1 MRQSVLIVDDEELIC
16 RSLRMTLE
24 DAGYAVAVAPSGADA
39 IAQLREDSPD
49 CLLVDLRLGDMD
61 GLEVLKT
68 ARERLSALKA
78 IVITAHGDVE
88 SAVRALRLGAFDF
101 IKKPFD
107 VEEVLSSVQNALRT
121 DELERHVAYL
131 TRQDREGKDEIV
143 YRSESMRAAMGM
155 IEKIAVQP
163 VPVVLIR
170 GETGAGKELA
180 ARALHAASDRA
191 NDPFI
196 ELNCSAIP
204 EALLESELFG
214 HERGAFSDARQQKH
228 GLVELADRGTLFLDE
243 VGDLPATAQAK
254 LLKFVETLEFRRV
267 GGTKLL
273 TVDCRVVAATH
284 RNLEELPA
292 FRRDLY
298 YRLAGVTVTLPPLRE
313 RGDDVLVL
321 ARHFLAYYARRY
333 RKTLHGFTPAAEA
346 LLRGH
351 RWPGN
356 VRELKAAVSSAALM
370 TESAMIGVDLFGQV
384 QRSAVRDVTEL
395 PQTQDGIM
403 PMEELELA
411 YLRRVLEL
419 CGGNKVLAAQK
430 LGISRQTLA
439 RKLVENSAA
448 ANDPHQPRD

>member
-24 DAGYAVAVAPSGADA
+24 QAGYAVGVALSGTDA
-39 IAQLREDSPD
+39 IAQVAEEPPD
-49 CLLVDLRLGDMD
+49 CLVVDLRLGDMD
-61 GLEVLKT
+61 GLEVLKA
-68 ARERLSALKA
+68 ARERVASLKA
-78 IVITAHGDVE
+78 VVITAHGDVD
-88 SAVRALRLGAFDF
+88 SAVRALRLGAYDF

-107 VEEVLSSVQNALRT
+107 VEEVLASVQNALRAG
-121 DELERHVAYL
+121 DLERHVAYL
-131 TRQDREGKDEIV
+131 TRQEREGKHEVV
-143 YRSESMRAAMGM
+143 YRSEPMRIAMGL

-170 GETGAGKELA
+170 GETGTGKELA
-180 ARALHAASDRA
+180 ARALHAGSERA
-191 NDPFI
+191 QQPFI

-204 EALLESELFG
+204 EPLLESELFG

-228 GLVELADRGTLFLDE
+228 GLVELADGGTLFLDE

-284 RNLEELPA
+284 QKLEDLST

-313 RGDDVLVL
+313 RGDDVLLL
-321 ARHFLAYYARRY
+321 AHHFLAHYARRY
-333 RKTLHGFTPAAEA
+333 RKNLDGFTPAAED
-346 LLRGH
+346 LLRRH

-356 VRELKAAVSSAALM
+356 VRELRAAVSSAALM
-370 TESAMIGVDLFGQV
+370 AETRLVDADLFGGV
-384 QRSAVRDVTEL
+384 QRSAVQDLIEL
-395 PQTQDGIM
+395 PGTGDGIM
-403 PMEELELA
+403 PIEKLELA
-411 YLRRVLEL
+411 YLRRVLDL

-439 RKLVENSAA
+439 RKLAEIGAGS
-448 ANDPHQPRD
+448 NDT

>member
-24 DAGYAVAVAPSGADA
+24 QAGYAVAVALSGTEA
-39 IAQLREDSPD
+39 IAQIGEEPPD
-49 CLLVDLRLGDMD
+49 CLVVDLRLGDMD
-61 GLEVLKT
+61 GLELLKA
-68 ARERLSALKA
+68 ARERLATLKA
-78 IVITAHGDVE
+78 VVITAHGDVD
-88 SAVRALRLGAFDF
+88 SAVRALRLGAYDF

-107 VEEVLSSVQNALRT
+107 VEEVLASVQNALRA
-121 DELERHVAYL
+121 DDLERQVAYL
-131 TRQDREGKDEIV
+131 TRQERGGKQEVV
-143 YRSESMRAAMGM
+143 YRSEPMRAAMGL

-170 GETGAGKELA
+170 GETGTGKELA
-180 ARALHAASDRA
+180 ARALHAASERA
-191 NDPFI
+191 QKPFI

-204 EALLESELFG
+204 EPLLESELFG

-228 GLVELADRGTLFLDE
+228 GLVELADGGTLFLDE
-243 VGDLPATAQAK
+243 VGDLPSTAQAK
-254 LLKFVETLEFRRV
+254 LLKFVESLEFRRV

-273 TVDCRVVAATH
+273 SVDCRVVAATH
-284 RNLEELPA
+284 QNLEELST

-321 ARHFLAYYARRY
+321 AHHFLAQYARRY
-333 RKTLHGFTPAAEA
+333 RKNLEGFTPAAED
-346 LLRGH
+346 LLRKH

-370 TESAMIGVDLFGQV
+370 AETRLIGADLFGQV
-384 QRSAVRDVTEL
+384 QRSAVQDLIEL
-395 PQTQDGIM
+395 PGTGDGIM
-403 PMEELELA
+403 PIEKLELA
-411 YLRRVLEL
+411 YLRRVLDL

-439 RKLVENSAA
+439 RKLAEVA
-448 ANDPHQPRD
+448 

>member
-24 DAGYAVAVAPSGADA
+24 QAGYAVGVASNGAEA
-39 IAQLREDSPD
+39 IAQIGEEPPD
-49 CLLVDLRLGDMD
+49 CLVLDLRLGDMN
-61 GLEVLKT
+61 GLEVLAT
-68 ARERLSALKA
+68 ARERLPTLKA
-78 IVITAHGDVE
+78 VVITAHGDVD

-107 VEEVLSSVQNALRT
+107 VEEVLASVQNALRT
-121 DELERHVAYL
+121 DDLERHVAYL
-131 TRQDREGKDEIV
+131 ARQEREGKQDIV
-143 YRSESMRAAMGM
+143 YRSDPMRAAMRL

-170 GETGAGKELA
+170 GETGTGKELA

-191 NDPFI
+191 QKPFI

-204 EALLESELFG
+204 EPLLESELFG

-228 GLVELADRGTLFLDE
+228 GLVELADGGTLFLDE
-243 VGDLPATAQAK
+243 VGDLPSTAQAK

-273 TVDCRVVAATH
+273 SVDCRVVAATH
-284 RNLEELPA
+284 QDLEDLA
-292 FRRDLY
+292 TFRRDLY
-298 YRLAGVTVTLPPLRE
+298 YRMAGVTVTLPPLRE
-313 RGDDVLVL
+313 RGDDILLL
-321 ARHFLAYYARRY
+321 AQHFLAQYARRY
-333 RKTLHGFTPAAEA
+333 RKDLEGFTPEAQA
-346 LLRGH
+346 LLRSH

-356 VRELKAAVSSAALM
+356 VRELKAAVSSAALVA
-370 TESAMIGVDLFGQV
+370 EGPLVGLDLFGQV
-384 QRSAVRDVTEL
+384 QRSAVRGVAEL
-395 PQTQDGIM
+395 PVAHDGIV
-403 PMEELELA
+403 PIDELELV

-439 RKLVENSAA
+439 RKLADVVPETSEK
-448 ANDPHQPRD
+448 H

>member
-24 DAGYAVAVAPSGADA
+24 EAGYTVDVSSSGADA
-39 IAQLREDSPD
+39 MAHLAAEPPD

-61 GLEVLKT
+61 GLEVLQA
-68 ARERLSALKA
+68 ARERMPTLKA
-78 IVITAHGDVE
+78 VVITAHGDVD

-107 VEEVLSSVQNALRT
+107 VEEVLASVQNALRT
-121 DELERHVAYL
+121 DQLERHVAYL
-131 TRQDREGKDEIV
+131 TRHEQQGGQEVV
-143 YRSESMRAAMGM
+143 YRSEPMRAAFAL
-155 IEKIAVQP
+155 IEKIAAQP
-163 VPVVLIR
+163 VPVVLLR
-170 GETGAGKELA
+170 GETGTGKELA

-191 NDPFI
+191 QKPFI

-204 EALLESELFG
+204 ESLLESELFG

-228 GLVELADRGTLFLDE
+228 GLVELADGGTLFLDE
-243 VGDLPATAQAK
+243 IGDLPSSAQAK

-273 TVDCRVVAATH
+273 SVDCRVTAATH
-284 RNLEELPA
+284 QRLEDLSS

-298 YRLAGVTVTLPPLRE
+298 YRLAGVTVVLPPLRE
-313 RGDDVLVL
+313 RGDDVLLL
-321 ARHFLAYYARRY
+321 ARHFLAHYARRY
-333 RKTLHGFTPAAEA
+333 RKRLDGFTQAAEA
-346 LLRGH
+346 LLQRH

-370 TESAMIGVDLFGQV
+370 AEAPLLDVDLLGQV
-384 QRSAVRDVTEL
+384 QRSAVQDLTEL
-395 PQTQDGIM
+395 PRSDEAIL
-403 PMEELELA
+403 PMEHLESA

-419 CGGNKVLAAQK
+419 CGGNKVLAARK

-439 RKLVENSAA
+439 RKLAETSPEAA
-448 ANDPHQPRD
+448 TRR